1 MKTIGLISRKGAEPQ
16 RKFCEDSFPE
26 MAQAAQKQA
35 LAFTSFFPWRLCD
48 FARNKLFP
56 QHARPLTTYLAAAL
70 SLTLLLPI
78 AVVQA
83 KGDDFKSVV
92 KLIERF
98 YGVKHQGIPL
108 LAKAGMKV
116 ATTAAR
122 IKGGTA
128 RRLAEAGSV
137 KLAVFEDQA
146 FDGEFTRFRASLNA
160 ALNETWTPLLQTL
173 SATTAEQ
180 TYIFVREAGEKYN
193 VLVITIEKREAT
205 VVQVTLSPKNFAL
218 LIKDPEGTGKSI
230 TEEATIIDQ
239 E

>member
-1 MKTIGLISRKGAEPQ
+1 MKTIRIRT
-16 RKFCEDSFPE
+16 
-26 MAQAAQKQA
+26 
-35 LAFTSFFPWRLCD
+35 LAV
-48 FARNKLFP
+48 
-56 QHARPLTTYLAAAL
+56 L
-70 SLTLLLPI
+70 SLALVLPV

-92 KLIERF
+92 KLIEQF
-98 YGVKHQGIPL
+98 YGVKHQGIPF

-137 KLAVFEDQA
+137 KVAVFEDQT
-146 FDGEFTRFRASLNA
+146 FDGEFMRFRTSLNA
-160 ALNETWTPLLQTL
+160 AMNRTWTPLIQTL
-173 SATTAEQ
+173 SADNEEQ
-180 TYIFVREAGEKYN
+180 VYIFVRESGEKFN
-193 VLVITIEKREAT
+193 VLVITIEAREAV

-218 LIKDPEGTGKSI
+218 LLKDPEGTGKSI
-230 TEEATIIDQ
+230 TEEATIVDQ